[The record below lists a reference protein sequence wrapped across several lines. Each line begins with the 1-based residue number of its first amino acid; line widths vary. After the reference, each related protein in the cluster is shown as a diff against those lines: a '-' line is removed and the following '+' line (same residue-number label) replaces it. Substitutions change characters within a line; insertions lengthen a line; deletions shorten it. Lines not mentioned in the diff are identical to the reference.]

1 MKVYLTAVTAAILA
15 AAVLI
20 SACMMK
26 SATALHMFS

>member
-1 MKVYLTAVTAAILA
+1 MKVYLTAVTLALLA